1 MLTRYLRLRL
11 LQVIPTVLGIVVIT
25 FVLIHLAPGDPV
37 LALAGQYGDEEY
49 YARMRE
55 RYGLDRPL
63 LVQLLVYLGRVLS
76 GDLGVSF
83 VQGRPALEIIFERLP
98 ATLLLSGTA
107 LVIASVVGILLGTY
121 AAARA
126 HGLRDVLV
134 TTGALGVYAAPV
146 FWLGQLALLFIA
158 LRLAWVPIQGMRSPG
173 VDQAGL
179 ADALDV
185 AHHLALPALVLAS
198 QGVAAI
204 ARLTRSG
211 IIEQLSYDYIV
222 TAEAKGL
229 ARPAI
234 LVRHALRNA
243 LLPVVTVIG
252 GRVGHLLGGTVII
265 EVIFGWPGIG
275 RLLLTSMASRDY
287 PIVLGIFLLVAV
299 TVVIANLLTDLTYGR
314 LDPRIRL
321 R

>member
-158 LRLAWVPIQGMRSPG
+158 LRLAWVPIEGMRSPG